1 MATMVEL
8 IGVSVK
14 PIVGKELSA
23 KDLLRDRF
31 LKQDI
36 FVLWFKA
43 ACYKDSP
50 YTTFS
55 KCLFFRKEVI

>member
-36 FVLWFKA
+36 FVL
-43 ACYKDSP
+43 
-50 YTTFS
+50 
-55 KCLFFRKEVI
+55 